1 MDLIQRKLTKLEW
14 DTTEAPVSVTE
25 KKVLE
30 LIGDGYD
37 NVNIKINHNNSLFMF
52 LKIEY
57 SKEMEDYL
65 YNKYF
70 NEKIQKMKKIY
81 DMSYLTQ
88 TVSSNIQIKKADMIR
103 LQNNTVDTIQNV
115 EIYESVLLDRLGS
128 LLDAYKNKNEKWQSY
143 YFVLYKLIK
152 NTVLKLNKHV
162 LHVVQSTLD
171 FYEDKINISNIV
183 INGYEYIEK
192 NNDLLKYNDLSLYEH
207 QKKIFALSKLTKPKL
222 LLYIAPTGTG
232 KTLTP
237 IGLSKQHKIIFVCAA
252 RHVGLAL
259 ARSAISINK
268 KIAFAFGCNDASDIR
283 LHYFSAK
290 EYTKNTK
297 SGGIWKVDNSVGDKV
312 EIII

>member
-1 MDLIQRKLTKLEW
+1 
-14 DTTEAPVSVTE
+14 
-25 KKVLE
+25 
-30 LIGDGYD
+30 
-37 NVNIKINHNNSLFMF
+37 MF

-162 LHVVQSTLD
+162 LYIFILL
-171 FYEDKINISNIV
+171 FGKI
-183 INGYEYIEK
+183 
-192 NNDLLKYNDLSLYEH
+192 
-207 QKKIFALSKLTKPKL
+207 
-222 LLYIAPTGTG
+222 
-232 KTLTP
+232 
-237 IGLSKQHKIIFVCAA
+237 
-252 RHVGLAL
+252 
-259 ARSAISINK
+259 
-268 KIAFAFGCNDASDIR
+268 
-283 LHYFSAK
+283 
-290 EYTKNTK
+290 
-297 SGGIWKVDNSVGDKV
+297 
-312 EIII
+312 